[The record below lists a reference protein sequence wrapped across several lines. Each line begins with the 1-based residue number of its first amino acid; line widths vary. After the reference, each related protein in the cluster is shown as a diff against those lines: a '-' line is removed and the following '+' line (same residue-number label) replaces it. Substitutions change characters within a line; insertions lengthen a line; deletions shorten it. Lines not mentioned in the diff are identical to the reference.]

1 MKMTYTSEEV
11 MSILHCSK
19 STLMNY
25 KNRGVLQPI
34 KGVKPMLYSVSTV
47 QAFIDG
53 DEEYSPLQYNSLKRE
68 FKRLQEE
75 NRRLKAKF
83 LKVQNVI
90 TVEVGDLIENLP

>member
-1 MKMTYTSEEV
+1 
-11 MSILHCSK
+11 
-19 STLMNY
+19 
-25 KNRGVLQPI
+25 
-34 KGVKPMLYSVSTV
+34 MLYSVSTV